1 MIRHIVAWKLKA
13 TEPAEKE
20 EAARRLAVGLQEL
33 VPIIP
38 EIQHLTVGADL
49 GVVDGNWDVAL
60 WVDFA
65 SLADLDSYQS
75 HPAHVAFAALPRE
88 LTADRVC
95 VDLDL

>member
-13 TEPAEKE
+13 TEPEEKDA
-20 EAARRLAVGLQEL
+20 AARRLAVGLQEL
-33 VPIIP
+33 VPVIP
-38 EIQHLTVGADL
+38 EIQHLTVGADV
-49 GVVDGNWDVAL
+49 GAVDGNWDVAF

-65 SLADLDSYQS
+65 SLADLDAYQS

-88 LTADRVC
+88 LTSDRVC